1 MRCAAV
7 LLALL
12 ATVAVSIA
20 AVEVPAATTAVWP
33 AVGAVP
39 AVTTA
44 VWPAVGAAAAQP
56 RHPVYLIYDG
66 FIANADGSLTLAF
79 GYYNVNR
86 VEVTVTGGDNAF
98 LPGAADRDQPTVF
111 LPGRQRFACVMVVP
125 EAFDGRLR
133 WRVRFAGHESVT
145 TARVLDPLYALE
157 EASARE
163 AIEGIDVDGAP
174 RGGCLERRVA
184 GERR

>member
-12 ATVAVSIA
+12 AVVAVSVA
-20 AVEVPAATTAVWP
+20 AVTVSAAAVAVWP
-33 AVGAVP
+33 GGGEAV
-39 AVTTA
+39 
-44 VWPAVGAAAAQP
+44 AAQP

-86 VEVTVTGGDNAF
+86 VQVTVTEDDNSF
-98 LPGAADRDQPTVF
+98 LPGTADRGQPSVF

-125 EAFDGRLR
+125 ETFDGRLQ
-133 WRVRFAGHESVT
+133 WQVRFAGHESVT

-163 AIEGIDVDGAP
+163 TVEGIEVDGAP
-174 RGGCLERRVA
+174 QGVCLKRDATSER
-184 GERR
+184 

>member
-7 LLALL
+7 LVARLAAIAVSVAAVAVPA
-12 ATVAVSIA
+12 ATVAVSA
-20 AVEVPAATTAVWP
+20 AVVAPLV
-33 AVGAVP
+33 
-39 AVTTA
+39 
-44 VWPAVGAAAAQP
+44 AAQP
-56 RHPVYLIYDG
+56 RHPVYVIYDG

-98 LPGAADRDQPTVF
+98 LPGAADRNQPTVF

-125 EAFDGRLR
+125 EAFDGGLR

-163 AIEGIDVDGAP
+163 AVEGIDVDRAS
-174 RGGCLERRVA
+174 RGGCIEREEVSERR
-184 GERR
+184 